1 MIDIFCLY
9 FHDFDDFVR
18 RWKYAKWLQGCD
30 RIIRDSL
37 SDFLIR
43 LGAMGTSRDEE
54 TYKMYVRVAFLQRNV
69 KLIYMHNTLYTI
81 AKKPGVEISRFPLLP
96 FSSQAR
102 AYFSVARQFSF
113 KSFPTENSTISLLC
127 FFLTSVFFLT
137 LRPSIL
143 YLLLLSCRILFY
155 YAFFALLYFY
165 STTFERWGG
174 SLIFRLVESTH
185 FAITFLS
192 ALLFVLLAPLRLCGI
207 FALKLRW

>member
-1 MIDIFCLY
+1 MS
-9 FHDFDDFVR
+9 R
-18 RWKYAKWLQGCD
+18 
-30 RIIRDSL
+30 SL
-37 SDFLIR
+37 
-43 LGAMGTSRDEE
+43 
-54 TYKMYVRVAFLQRNV
+54 AFPFYHSPR
-69 KLIYMHNTLYTI
+69 KLAHI
-81 AKKPGVEISRFPLLP
+81 FPLHVNSHLKVFP
-96 FSSQAR
+96 RKTLLSR
-102 AYFSVARQFSF
+102 CYVSF
-113 KSFPTENSTISLLC
+113 SLL
-127 FFLTSVFFLT
+127 FFFLT